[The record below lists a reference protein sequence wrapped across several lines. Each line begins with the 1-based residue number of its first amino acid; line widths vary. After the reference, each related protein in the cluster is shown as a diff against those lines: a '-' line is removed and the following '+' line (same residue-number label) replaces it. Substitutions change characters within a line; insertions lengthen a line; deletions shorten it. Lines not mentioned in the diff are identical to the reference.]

1 MSDGPSTQCR
11 RITKTCFRTCS
22 RCLSHSQA
30 GFCLYTQRVVS
41 KHAEPTIARLRYI
54 LGGDRPSQTT
64 HHALSWWR
72 IHSTQLDAK
81 NDKGGISRVTPPNL
95 AVRIRSLPPIL
106 HISISTSKQSCSKGA
121 RGLSVFLRLRS
132 IFTSISNSLSP
143 SLRQWG
149 SRYAIRAGRNLP
161 DKEFR
166 YLRTVIVTAA
176 VYRGFR
182 SSLRLRLQLTLTF
195 RHRAGVRPYTSSF
208 EFAESCVFSKQS
220 LPPALC
226 NLPTLKPA
234 RGYHRERPTFSRSYG
249 GNVLSSLTTVL
260 SSALVFSTC
269 PPVSVWGTD
278 TMKHT
283 EKLFLEAWD
292 QSLRVGVATFTRHH
306 LS

>member
-1 MSDGPSTQCR
+1 M
-11 RITKTCFRTCS
+11 
-22 RCLSHSQA
+22 
-30 GFCLYTQRVVS
+30 
-41 KHAEPTIARLRYI
+41 
-54 LGGDRPSQTT
+54 
-64 HHALSWWR
+64 
-72 IHSTQLDAK
+72 
-81 NDKGGISRVTPPNL
+81 
-95 AVRIRSLPPIL
+95 
-106 HISISTSKQSCSKGA
+106 SIS
-121 RGLSVFLRLRS
+121 LRS
-132 IFTSISNSLSP
+132 RS
-143 SLRQWG
+143 RQCG

-234 RGYHRERPTFSRSYG
+234 SGYHKERPTFSRSYG

-292 QSLRVGVATFTRHH
+292 QSLRIGVTTSARHH